1 MLEFITQYEAGLRL
15 GVFAGILGLMAGA
28 EALFP
33 RKARTQ
39 GRGHRWV
46 SNLLLVIID
55 SVVVRIVFPIVAV
68 GTAIYANT
76 QGWGVL
82 NLIDLPFWLEIL
94 IAVIVLDLLIYIQHV
109 ASHHIPVL
117 WALHKVHH
125 ADRDIDVTTG
135 ARFHPVEIILS
146 MAYKML
152 MVIIL
157 GAPAL
162 AVIIFEIVLNACAM
176 FNHSNVRLP
185 LGFDRQLRRF
195 IVTPDMHRV
204 HHSVIMRETNS
215 NFGFSLSVW
224 DRLFRT
230 YIAQPEKG
238 HEGMTIGLSEY
249 QHQMPSEDL
258 LIFDVREPSEFMV
271 SHIEGARRVPPD
283 MTPEAFMARYHA
295 DLSNKT
301 VIFYC
306 SVGHRSS
313 VMAARTQAGIRK
325 QGALGV
331 YNLEA
336 GIFGWHNENRN
347 LVRAGKPTDYVH
359 PYNKVW
365 QRFLKRDSLVRYTPV
380 P

>member
-15 GVFAGILGLMAGA
+15 GVFVGILGLMAGA

-249 QHQMPSEDL
+249 QHSGPS
-258 LIFDVREPSEFMV
+258 S
-271 SHIEGARRVPPD
+271 
-283 MTPEAFMARYHA
+283 
-295 DLSNKT
+295 
-301 VIFYC
+301 
-306 SVGHRSS
+306 
-313 VMAARTQAGIRK
+313 
-325 QGALGV
+325 
-331 YNLEA
+331 
-336 GIFGWHNENRN
+336 
-347 LVRAGKPTDYVH
+347 LVWSLWLPIGRG
-359 PYNKVW
+359 
-365 QRFLKRDSLVRYTPV
+365 LKRLESWF
-380 P
+380 